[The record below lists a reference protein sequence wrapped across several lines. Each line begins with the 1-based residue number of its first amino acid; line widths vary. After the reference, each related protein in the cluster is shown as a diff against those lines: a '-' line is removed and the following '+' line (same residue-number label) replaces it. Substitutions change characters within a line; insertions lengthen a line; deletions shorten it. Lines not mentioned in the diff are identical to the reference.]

1 MANLPESDRG
11 KIEQLPLATA
21 AQFLLDEC
29 RMVLPGI
36 QCLFGF
42 QLIVVFSSEF
52 SRRLS
57 VPEQHLHLL
66 AIGLIAIAVALIMTP
81 AAYHRQTGSREVS
94 ELLVRISSRMLL
106 SSMVPLALSICIEFY
121 LVAQVLLDHSIVPV
135 LSIALLLV
143 FVLLWFVLP
152 RVLIARR

>member
-1 MANLPESDRG
+1 MRRVCRRRKPAAVATAGGQVAWVKSQANGFSVRRFAMANSEKSDQE
-11 KIEQLPLATA
+11 IERLPLTKA

-42 QLIVVFSSEF
+42 QLIVVFSTDF
-52 SRRLS
+52 STKLS

-81 AAYHRQTGSREVS
+81 AAYHRQAGSRHVS
-94 ELLVRISSRMLL
+94 KTLVRMSSRMLL
-106 SSMVPLALSICIEFY
+106 
-121 LVAQVLLDHSIVPV
+121 
-135 LSIALLLV
+135 
-143 FVLLWFVLP
+143 
-152 RVLIARR
+152 